1 MCRAYNGLFTT
12 AGSRFRIS
20 ISLYES
26 RFSQL
31 LYQQGNPYGNVSFS
45 NIPWHVGDDGSA
57 LLVRLLDVGMNS
69 RVEFKNR
76 SVKICRGHQTFWYR
90 PLNPKR

>member
-1 MCRAYNGLFTT
+1 MVYLLQLVLDSGFRFPYTNLDSVNFCTSKAIRMEMCHFPTFLGTL
-12 AGSRFRIS
+12 S
-20 ISLYES
+20 
-26 RFSQL
+26 
-31 LYQQGNPYGNVSFS
+31 
-45 NIPWHVGDDGSA
+45 GDDGSA